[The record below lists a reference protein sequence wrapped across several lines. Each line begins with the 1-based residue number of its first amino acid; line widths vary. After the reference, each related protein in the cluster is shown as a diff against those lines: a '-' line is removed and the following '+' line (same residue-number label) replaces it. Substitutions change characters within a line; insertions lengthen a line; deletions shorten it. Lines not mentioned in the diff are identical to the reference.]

1 MYIDI
6 TKMGLMSRLYII
18 ETNTYKRIVSSNT
31 LDYIH
36 LGEPITSVD
45 DDYDFHKYFV
55 DIRDNLWITSIYGA
69 VKILDIES
77 LNRME
82 TTIYNECEDADADDK
97 EVYEL
102 YLSILEKIF
111 DNIEDDN
118 HLIYL
123 WKNN

>member
-1 MYIDI
+1 
-6 TKMGLMSRLYII
+6 MGLMSRLYII
-18 ETNTYKRIVSSNT
+18 EENTYNRIVSSNT

-45 DDYDFHKYFV
+45 EDYDFHKYFV
-55 DIRDNLWITSIYGA
+55 DFRDNLWITSIYGA
-69 VKILDIES
+69 VKILDIEA
-77 LNRME
+77 LNRIE
-82 TTIYNECEDADADDK
+82 TIIYNECEEADADDK
-97 EVYEL
+97 VVYEL

-123 WKNN
+123 WKNY